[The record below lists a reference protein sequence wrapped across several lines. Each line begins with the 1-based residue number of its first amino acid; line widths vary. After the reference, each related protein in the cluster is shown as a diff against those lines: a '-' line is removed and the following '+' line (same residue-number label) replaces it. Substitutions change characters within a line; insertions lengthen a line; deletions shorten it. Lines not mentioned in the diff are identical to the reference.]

1 MRIVVDSRISLT
13 AVQRGKPTV
22 CTHRKAAV
30 PDAFWRVCGTP
41 PGSENGACIQRGN
54 SGTWE
59 SHLFPCSYSR
69 MRGPGDQRPWRGLG
83 ASTRARARK
92 GHHERT
98 EAGEVSGS
106 ERRAKRPEMGR
117 VAVLGP
123 VKKLFPALVW
133 PLMGPAS
140 SQDGDASYS
149 STEDRL
155 HDESCSASSSP
166 RQRPFCLSRR
176 CLQASVPRP

>member
-1 MRIVVDSRISLT
+1 MSIVVDSRISLK
-13 AVQRGKPTV
+13 AVRRGKPTV

-59 SHLFPCSYSR
+59 SHLSPCSYSR
-69 MRGPGDQRPWRGLG
+69 RRGPGDQRPWRGLG

-92 GHHERT
+92 GYHERT

-106 ERRAKRPEMGR
+106 ERRAK
-117 VAVLGP
+117 
-123 VKKLFPALVW
+123 
-133 PLMGPAS
+133 
-140 SQDGDASYS
+140 
-149 STEDRL
+149 
-155 HDESCSASSSP
+155 
-166 RQRPFCLSRR
+166 
-176 CLQASVPRP
+176 